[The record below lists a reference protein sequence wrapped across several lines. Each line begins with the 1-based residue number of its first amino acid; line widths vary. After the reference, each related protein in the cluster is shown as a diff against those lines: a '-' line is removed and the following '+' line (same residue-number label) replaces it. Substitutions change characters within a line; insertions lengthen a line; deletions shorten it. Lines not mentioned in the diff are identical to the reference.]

1 MVTIMKKL
9 INKLAGFIFNLIG
22 LPYYVAKEIIKWTV
36 VGINKLIDV
45 IKIIIK
51 VLVDGVTKVIDIL
64 VKFIKTLIN
73 SLVKVI
79 KFVWKWLKKIIM
91 YVPKVIKYVANWILK
106 AVKESIAQ
114 IFTLLGF
121 FIAWLTLTGSAKDT
135 VGIAIIVS
143 TALWLLTIGLR
154 EE

>member
-1 MVTIMKKL
+1 MKKL
-9 INKLAGFIFNLIG
+9 INKTAGFIFNLIG
-22 LPYYVAKEIIKWTV
+22 LPYYIAKEIFKWTV
-36 VGINKLIDV
+36 IGVNKLLEFIKNVVNILIDG
-45 IKIIIK
+45 IKK
-51 VLVDGVTKVIDIL
+51 FFNLLT
-64 VKFIKTLIN
+64 KFIKTLVN
-73 SLVKVI
+73 SFTKI
-79 KFVWKWLKKIIM
+79 AKFTWKWFKKIII
-91 YVPKVIKYVANWILK
+91 YIPKLIKYVANWILK
-106 AVKESIAQ
+106 AIKESIAQ

>member
-1 MVTIMKKL
+1 MVAIMKKL
-9 INKLAGFIFNLIG
+9 ISKIAGFIFNLIG
-22 LPYYVAKEIIKWTV
+22 LPYNIAKKIIKS
-36 VGINKLIDV
+36 L
-45 IKIIIK
+45 IKIAKQLGIYLNKIAITATNTINS
-51 VLVDGVTKVIDIL
+51 LLNIL
-64 VKFIKTLIN
+64 VKSIKGLIN
-73 SLVKVI
+73 SIIKVI
-79 KFVWKWLKKIIM
+79 KFVPVVIIYVAKWL
-91 YVPKVIKYVANWILK
+91 VK